1 MSAGSFEDGGRKRV
15 AHSGAGSSAELLKS
29 LAMKRQAMGEMVTRC
44 SKSNSGTHSPSK
56 KVYPI
61 FKQPNNQ
68 GSSSFASSVKRRKR
82 NSTSSEVEVDDNDD
96 VKKPRSEGK
105 HKPIRTFIGKSFASS
120 LQKDKET
127 MSRTERRVSSSDD
140 NDESGWLCKPNTQ
153 IDGRT
158 LNTKPPP
165 KTNFLVSRRAVLSS
179 SSESEFV
186 SEEEEKEEDDYFQS
200 RKGKT
205 LLNGNLA
212 HNSQGTSEEDE
223 AQQNK
228 SLKDLAKHA
237 KHLAVKRK
245 ATKRRLK
252 TVSSESD
259 MDEVS
264 DDEEGAASF
273 DSEEDSDERQY
284 GKSKSCK
291 NRKEIEKKCLH
302 FLNTATMEEIK
313 STKKFNDRF
322 MDLIEKE
329 RPYDDFDSMY
339 SQIGTKFTSQIDQY
353 LEYLENRG
361 ILDQILDNCT
371 LHVEKIQEELQNL
384 QQNTGENI
392 CSQPSLLN
400 SSCVLHPYQQIGLQW
415 LIMMHKLGFNAI
427 LADEMGLGKT
437 IQIIAFL
444 AWAKE
449 QPHMKGPHLI
459 VVPSSTL
466 ENWMNELQKWCPAIK
481 VLTYYGSIEERGQLR
496 YLKSTKDVDIILTTY
511 NMATSRKEDRGF
523 FKLFSLNYII
533 YDEGHMLRS
542 CATHRYKNLM
552 QIKGQRKIL
561 LTGTPLQNNLVEL
574 ISLLYFTCTKLFSR
588 YCHNISNLLQMFVH
602 KRQMLN
608 HGATKDLEGPLYEL
622 HKIAQAKKIL
632 QPFVLRRLKTQVL
645 TVLPKK
651 FEEVTMCL
659 LTETQDELYNDVLCE
674 LRMQKE
680 SAGNTNYMGILMQ
693 MRQVSNH
700 PLLYRKNYYDSKLR
714 EMSKLLCLKERQY
727 KGKNPEHVAE
737 DLSYE
742 TDIAINGLCNKFQCI
757 ASYKLDTK
765 LSLDSGKCK
774 KLDQMIP
781 PILERGEKL
790 LIFSQFTT
798 MLDILELYLEYRN
811 HRFFRLDGSTPVMER
826 QELINQFNANES
838 IPIFLLSTKAG
849 GLGINLTAAN
859 HIIIHDID
867 INPYNDKQ
875 AEDRCHRMGQ
885 TREVFVTRFVSKG
898 TVEESMLAL
907 AKKKLELEKCVTA
920 SSSHNNH
927 DEEQFF
933 SSKVAEEVL
942 SQVITLSRTK
952 TSTVGI

>member
-1 MSAGSFEDGGRKRV
+1 MSAGSFDDGGRKRV

-29 LAMKRQAMGEMVTRC
+29 LAMKRQAMGEMVTSC
-44 SKSNSGTHSPSK
+44 SKSNSGKYSPSK

-61 FKQPNNQ
+61 FKQPNIQ
-68 GSSSFASSVKRRKR
+68 GSSSFASPVKRRKR
-82 NSTSSEVEVDDNDD
+82 NSSSSEVEVDDND
-96 VKKPRSEGK
+96 VKKLRSEGK
-105 HKPIRTFIGKSFASS
+105 QKPIRTFIGKSFASS

-127 MSRTERRVSSSDD
+127 MSRAERRVSSSDD

-153 IDGRT
+153 VDGRT
-158 LNTKPPP
+158 LNRKPPP

-200 RKGKT
+200 RK
-205 LLNGNLA
+205 
-212 HNSQGTSEEDE
+212 H
-223 AQQNK
+223 QNK

-237 KHLAVKRK
+237 KHLVVKRK

-252 TVSSESD
+252 TESSESD

-264 DDEEGAASF
+264 EDDEGAASF
-273 DSEEDSDERQY
+273 DSEEDSDNQY

-302 FLNTATMEEIK
+302 FLNTATMDEIK

-329 RPYDDFDSMY
+329 RPFDDFDSMY
-339 SQIGTKFTSQIDQY
+339 SQIGTKLTSQIDQY

-371 LHVEKIQEELQNL
+371 LYVEKIEEELQNL
-384 QQNTGENI
+384 QQNTDQNI
-392 CSQPSLLN
+392 CSQPKLLN
-400 SSCVLHPYQQIGLQW
+400 SSCILHPYQQIGLQW

-449 QPHMKGPHLI
+449 QPQMKGPHLI

-552 QIKGQRKIL
+552 QIQGQRKIL

-602 KRQMLN
+602 KKQMLN
-608 HGATKDLEGPLYEL
+608 RKTTENNRKHSNAKTKCGDENGPLYER

-674 LRMQKE
+674 LQTQKE
-680 SAGNTNYMGILMQ
+680 SSGNTNYMGFLMQ
-693 MRQVSNH
+693 MRQVANH

-714 EMSKLLCLKERQY
+714 EMAKLLCLKERQY

-742 TDIAINGLCNKFQCI
+742 TDIAIHGLCNKYQCI
-757 ASYKLDTK
+757 TSYKLDTK

-774 KLDQMIP
+774 QLDRMIP

-826 QELINQFNANES
+826 QELINQFNTNES
-838 IPIFLLSTKAG
+838 IPVFLLSTKAG

-885 TREVFVTRFVSKG
+885 MREVFVTRLVSKG

-920 SSSHNNH
+920 SSSQNNH

-933 SSKVAEEVL
+933 SSKIAEEVL
-942 SQVITLSRTK
+942 SQVISLRRAN
-952 TSTVGI
+952 STVEI